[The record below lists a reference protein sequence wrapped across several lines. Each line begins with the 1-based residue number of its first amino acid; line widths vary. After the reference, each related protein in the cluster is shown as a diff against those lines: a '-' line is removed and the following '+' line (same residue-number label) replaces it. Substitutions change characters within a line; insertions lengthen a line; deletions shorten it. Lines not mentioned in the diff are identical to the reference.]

1 MKKLTLYTMLFFVSL
16 SSVSTPLL
24 AVEKDAIVTAT
35 PIKEVPADVTKLLSR
50 LEEIKVIDK
59 TTLTRTDKKLLRKEV
74 RAIKSELKEKR
85 HGVYLSVGA
94 FIIIILLL
102 VILL

>member
-1 MKKLTLYTMLFFVSL
+1 MDKSKLNRSEKKM
-16 SSVSTPLL
+16 
-24 AVEKDAIVTAT
+24 
-35 PIKEVPADVTKLLSR
+35 
-50 LEEIKVIDK
+50 
-59 TTLTRTDKKLLRKEV
+59 LRKEV

-85 HGVYLSVGA
+85 HGVYVSVGA

>member
-1 MKKLTLYTMLFFVSL
+1 MKKTSLYTMLFLVLL
-16 SSVSTPLL
+16 SSISSPLF
-24 AVEKDAIVTAT
+24 AVEKHPLTT
-35 PIKEVPADVTKLLSR
+35 TKPIKEVPADVTKLLSR
-50 LEEIKVIDK
+50 LEEIKAMDK

-74 RAIKSELKEKR
+74 RAIKTELKEKR
-85 HGVYLSVGA
+85 HGVYISVGA